1 MSPGDVNG
9 DGYADLL
16 TGCPYGATSN
26 GITYLVLGPLT
37 GGGDISALAASTTL
51 GENWSATAYLNELGD
66 LNDDGYDD
74 IAVGAHGWDFGSYRD
89 VGKMYIVYG
98 PHSTSLDFSVDSAD
112 IEIYPN
118 DREWQWMGDG
128 AARAADF
135 TGDGVSDLLQSHF
148 WDDHNGSYSGSIGF
162 FEGPVSSGSHVIYDA
177 DLGFIYGQSTDD
189 RFGWKVEVVD
199 DIDGDGI
206 ADLVIVALQ
215 RSASDYGKVYVV
227 TDTPSYGQNIQ
238 DVALATVTGDQ
249 AGAGFGSSL
258 EVGDVDFDGQ
268 DDILVGAQYAG
279 SGNEGAVYLFH
290 GPLSGSIS
298 AASADVLISGAA
310 SGAGV
315 GTNLS
320 HPSDL
325 DGDGLLDVAIG
336 AGYDSTHGTS
346 TGTIHLVYGL

>member
-1 MSPGDVNG
+1 M
-9 DGYADLL
+9 
-16 TGCPYGATSN
+16 
-26 GITYLVLGPLT
+26 
-37 GGGDISALAASTTL
+37 
-51 GENWSATAYLNELGD
+51 
-66 LNDDGYDD
+66 
-74 IAVGAHGWDFGSYRD
+74 
-89 VGKMYIVYG
+89 
-98 PHSTSLDFSVDSAD
+98 
-112 IEIYPN
+112 
-118 DREWQWMGDG
+118 
-128 AARAADF
+128 
-135 TGDGVSDLLQSHF
+135 
-148 WDDHNGSYSGSIGF
+148 
-162 FEGPVSSGSHVIYDA
+162 
-177 DLGFIYGQSTDD
+177 
-189 RFGWKVEVVD
+189 
-199 DIDGDGI
+199 
-206 ADLVIVALQ
+206 
-215 RSASDYGKVYVV
+215 V